1 MDFSYTQEQKMLQ
14 ESVQKFV
21 QKSYDFET
29 RNKIMASERGYSE
42 ENWQLFAELGWLTV
56 AFSEADGGFGA
67 SAVDLILMMD
77 EFGKA
82 MLLEPFV
89 PTTVLGGGLISALGS
104 AEQRA
109 EFIPQIMEGGL
120 QLACAYAEASSR
132 YNLSSVATTAKVK
145 GDSVTIDGLKIA
157 VFNGSNANKLLVVA
171 RESGARDDRE
181 GISVFMVDADAP
193 GVSIQ
198 AYKNLDGKMSAQ
210 VNFEAVKVSV
220 AARLGAAGGAIGA
233 LEIAIDRATVAV
245 SAEAA
250 GALEAMLQKTV
261 EYSKVRKQFG
271 TAIGTFQALQHRM
284 VDMFIECQ
292 LARSIVIRAAMKL
305 DSGDDEVE
313 KARAVSAAKSR
324 VGKAIRKVSQEAIQI
339 HGGIGMTDE
348 LDVGHLFKCVTAQA
362 MMFGNTDYHTARFAA
377 L

>member
-1 MDFSYTQEQKMLQ
+1 D
-14 ESVQKFV
+14 
-21 QKSYDFET
+21 
-29 RNKIMASERGYSE
+29 
-42 ENWQLFAELGWLTV
+42 
-56 AFSEADGGFGA
+56 
-67 SAVDLILMMD
+67 
-77 EFGKA
+77 FGKA
-82 MLLEPFV
+82 MLLAPFV
-89 PTTVLGGGLISALGS
+89 PTPILGGGLISALGS

-120 QLACAYAEASSR
+120 QLACAYGEASSR

-157 VFNGSNANKLLVVA
+157 VLNGSNANKLLVVA
-171 RESGARDDRE
+171 RESGARDERE

-220 AARLGAAGGAIGA
+220 TARLGAAGGAIGA
-233 LEIAIDRATVAV
+233 LETVIDRATVAV

>member
-1 MDFSYTQEQKMLQ
+1 VDFSYTQEQKMLQ
-14 ESVQKFV
+14 ESVQKFI

-82 MLLEPFV
+82 MLVEPFV

-104 AEQRA
+104 VEQKA
-109 EFIPQIMEGGL
+109 EFIPKIMAGGL
-120 QLACAYAEASSR
+120 QLACAYAEANSR
-132 YNLSSVATTAKVK
+132 YNLSSVATTARVY

-157 VFNGSNANKLLVVA
+157 VLNGSNASKLLVVA
-171 RESGARDDRE
+171 RESGARTDRE

-198 AYKNLDGKMSAQ
+198 AYTNIDGKMSAQ
-210 VNFEAVKVSV
+210 VSFEAVEV
-220 AARLGAAGGAIGA
+220 AVADRLGAVGGAIGA
-233 LEIAIDRATVAV
+233 LETVIDRATVAV

-292 LARSIVIRAAMKL
+292 LARSIVLRAAMKL
-305 DSGDDEVE
+305 DSADDEIE

-324 VGKAIRKVSQEAIQI
+324 VGKAIRRVSQEAIQI

-348 LDVGHLFKCVTAQA
+348 MDVGHMFKCVTGLA

>member
-82 MLLEPFV
+82 MLVEPFV

-109 EFIPQIMEGGL
+109 EFIPKIMEGGL
-120 QLACAYAEASSR
+120 QLACAYAEANSR
-132 YNLSSVATTAKVK
+132 YNLSSVTTTARVN
-145 GDSVTIDGLKIA
+145 GDNVTIDGLKIA
-157 VFNGSNANKLLVVA
+157 VLNGSNANKLLVVA
-171 RESGARDDRE
+171 RESGARTDRE

-198 AYKNLDGKMSAQ
+198 AYTNIDGKMSAQ
-210 VNFEAVKVSV
+210 VSFEAVEVAV
-220 AARLGAAGGAIGA
+220 AARLGAAGRAIGA
-233 LEIAIDRATVAV
+233 LETVIDRATVAV
-245 SAEAA
+245 SAEAV

-305 DSGDDEVE
+305 DSADDEIE

-324 VGKAIRKVSQEAIQI
+324 VGKAIRRVSQEAVQI

-348 LDVGHLFKCVTAQA
+348 MDVGHLFKCVTALA
-362 MMFGNTDYHTARFAA
+362 MMFGDTDYHTARFAA

>member
-1 MDFSYTQEQKMLQ
+1 
-14 ESVQKFV
+14 
-21 QKSYDFET
+21 
-29 RNKIMASERGYSE
+29 
-42 ENWQLFAELGWLTV
+42 
-56 AFSEADGGFGA
+56 
-67 SAVDLILMMD
+67 
-77 EFGKA
+77 
-82 MLLEPFV
+82 
-89 PTTVLGGGLISALGS
+89 
-104 AEQRA
+104 
-109 EFIPQIMEGGL
+109 
-120 QLACAYAEASSR
+120 
-132 YNLSSVATTAKVK
+132 
-145 GDSVTIDGLKIA
+145 
-157 VFNGSNANKLLVVA
+157 
-171 RESGARDDRE
+171 
-181 GISVFMVDADAP
+181 
-193 GVSIQ
+193 
-198 AYKNLDGKMSAQ
+198 
-210 VNFEAVKVSV
+210 
-220 AARLGAAGGAIGA
+220 GA
-233 LEIAIDRATVAV
+233 LETAIDRATVAV

-348 LDVGHLFKCVTAQA
+348 LDVAHLFKCVTAQA